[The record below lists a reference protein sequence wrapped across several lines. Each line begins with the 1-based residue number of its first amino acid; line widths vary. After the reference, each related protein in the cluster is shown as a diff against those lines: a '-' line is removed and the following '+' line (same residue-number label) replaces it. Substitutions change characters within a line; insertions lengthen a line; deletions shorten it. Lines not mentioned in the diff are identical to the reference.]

1 MPMSASVVCN
11 NILTRAFQE
20 NIPVSPMKLQ
30 KLMYFV
36 SCEYVKATGKDLLSE
51 NFGVWQYGPVLPSLY
66 DEFKSFHDQ
75 PITKYATDAD
85 GVPYAINED
94 TAPHLKASITRVWDA
109 FKGMD
114 GIALSKITHRDGSAW
129 STAFNQ
135 QRTSIS
141 SDDMKGDMTYASYLL
156 T

>member
-85 GVPYAINED
+85 GVPYAI
-94 TAPHLKASITRVWDA
+94 
-109 FKGMD
+109 
-114 GIALSKITHRDGSAW
+114 KIGRAHV
-129 STAFNQ
+129 
-135 QRTSIS
+135 
-141 SDDMKGDMTYASYLL
+141 
-156 T
+156 

>member
-94 TAPHLKASITRVWDA
+94 TAPHLTASITRVWNA
-109 FKGMD
+109 FKGMEE
-114 GIALSKITHRDGSAW
+114 SHCPKSPTE
-129 STAFNQ
+129 TAPPGLPHL
-135 QRTSIS
+135 IS
-141 SDDMKGDMTYASYLL
+141 GAPPFLLMT
-156 T
+156 

>member
-66 DEFKSFHDQ
+66 DEFKSFTISPSPNMQ
-75 PITKYATDAD
+75 RMPTASPMQSMKIPPPI
-85 GVPYAINED
+85 
-94 TAPHLKASITRVWDA
+94 
-109 FKGMD
+109 
-114 GIALSKITHRDGSAW
+114 
-129 STAFNQ
+129 
-135 QRTSIS
+135 
-141 SDDMKGDMTYASYLL
+141 
-156 T
+156 

>member
-94 TAPHLKASITRVWDA
+94 TAPHLKASMTLLKNR
-109 FKGMD
+109 
-114 GIALSKITHRDGSAW
+114 SSAPA
-129 STAFNQ
+129 STSRFHQIQLPRN
-135 QRTSIS
+135 SP
-141 SDDMKGDMTYASYLL
+141 
-156 T
+156 